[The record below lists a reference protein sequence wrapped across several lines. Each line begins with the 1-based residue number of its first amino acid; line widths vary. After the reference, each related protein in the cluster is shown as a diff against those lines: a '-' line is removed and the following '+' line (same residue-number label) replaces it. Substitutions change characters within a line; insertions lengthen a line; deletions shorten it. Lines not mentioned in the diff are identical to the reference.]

1 MARPNALWIDTIKQS
16 KNLLLGLL
24 LCFVTFQSTAQ
35 LPATL
40 TNTRGFTDWG
50 DFDNDGDQD
59 ILFSYIDQATPSV
72 EVTKI
77 LINNGGV
84 FTASADTLT
93 HLYARVRWADFDN
106 DGDLDFAQIGP
117 NPGIY
122 RNSGGGNFT
131 KLPAVIANYVE
142 ALDWGDFD
150 NDGDLDLAVAGTPS
164 GAYFD
169 EAFIR
174 LYRNNNGTFNSAQ
187 SVLSVPGP
195 LYNIY
200 TLQWVDYDNDGDLD
214 LTFSNDFGGPGTFP
228 TTKGVFLISN
238 NGGLLTDS
246 GTIVQGINAAWGDY
260 DQDGDLDV
268 GCTRPLFNGYVYF
281 DNTNGMYANDIQN
294 HGTVPILTGL
304 SAFGDFNNDGT
315 LDHAQAGG
323 FDGTS
328 QGGGIFTTLGSPISA
343 AVALGSHSSPLGGG
357 FADYDNDGDLDFL
370 ISGNTAGAGGIN
382 YETKI
387 VTSTAVTANT
397 PPTLPTGMVISF
409 LNSDCTTTNTAA
421 TFSWNASTDN
431 ETAAA
436 GLTYNLR
443 IGTTPGGSE
452 VMSIANSLKPV
463 MGNVQQNLSWTI
475 EGLNPNINYYWSV
488 EAVDNS
494 YQGSGYAPEQIYT
507 PPVGTSLF
515 SDSGLTLSG
524 IGVGS
529 VAWGDYDKD
538 GDMDILSVGN
548 RQTTGGIGSAD
559 IYRNDGTSFVPIN
572 AGFTPVTE
580 AVAQF
585 VDYDNDNDLDVCLM
599 GKNNAGT
606 PVLTLYR
613 NTNNVFTNIIDT
625 GFPGLY
631 EGSMAWADFDG
642 DSRPDLAVMGK
653 NNANVPITRVYQNLG
668 NQFVEIQANL
678 PGMYD
683 GDIAWQNKAGGLPD
697 LIISGK
703 DVNGNDLT
711 RYYRN
716 DFGRLISISL
726 PLSSQ
731 VSNSAIATNN
741 IAYPNLYEYMI
752 MGTSVD
758 GTSMQHFM
766 NNNLTE
772 TQTGLINGD
781 AIWIDYDN
789 DGDNDVVI
797 SGVDPTLGS
806 LRTLLYENVNDNY
819 SLICSVFPLEGAN
832 KSRIA
837 TADYDNDGDLD
848 LVFTSYDALGQA
860 FGKIYRNEIT
870 TANTPPSVP
879 GLPRASLLCNQLT
892 FEWDIANDAQTRSPV
907 LTYNLRV
914 GTSPGASDLLSAT
927 SLPSGY
933 HSISK
938 IGNTGLSSQFSVPI
952 EVGLGTVYYWSVQTI
967 DNGYAASAF
976 TPEQSIM
983 PDTLST
989 PAIFSEVVTTI
1000 AGRIEPDIQWV
1011 DYDLDGDHDLYI
1023 SGYNLPLSDPNSISD
1038 ANIYRN
1044 NGSGSFSLISTPF
1057 PKLTDG
1063 LYLQPGD
1070 KSAAWADF
1078 DNDGDPDLA
1087 LTTLN
1092 PAIPGGDPRLRIYTN
1107 TNGVFTEVVNLTH
1120 VENEHKKL
1128 LINDFD
1134 ADGDED
1140 IFLFSN
1146 TDSYVFR
1153 NERSFNFERFHFYE
1167 LNRFN
1172 NSDIAFTGIGRS
1184 MYMSA
1189 YQPDSTA
1196 QFAVEVYLLELLG
1209 VLISSD
1215 DINYPTNLSGSSIDP
1230 ADYDADGDDDILIT
1244 GVEAPGLNPQT
1255 ILYRNNGDRTYT
1267 DLQAGLI
1274 PLGLGTVQN
1283 EWGDFDGDGDL
1294 DILAYGLTTSPVNR
1308 QLSPTLIYRNDGND
1322 QFIQI
1327 LECFE
1332 EVTDGGVSSVDFD
1345 NDGDLDFLI
1354 SGADPVTGAL
1364 KVHLYQNSQTII
1376 NSPPS
1381 VPQVTATYRPF
1392 ANALYFNISGS
1403 DVETPNDGLSHN
1415 LRIGTSPG
1423 GGEIRSTGA
1432 FSSNQIGASNT
1443 IPGWTNTNT
1452 PTFNWI
1458 RKDIIPGQT
1467 YYFSAQTIDQSG
1479 RTSAFSEEKQI
1490 TIPNPFNRTDLN
1502 LSINRV
1508 SETHWGDYDADGDM
1522 DLLVFELLT
1531 GFPRIFRNDNGQLI
1545 DIQINLPTS
1554 RESVDD
1560 TWWDYDSD
1568 GDLDII
1574 LSVMNIPSNQDYGT
1588 QVYENK
1594 GNDLFELKTN
1604 SIGSLLPN
1612 EPYTKY
1618 WLPFDYNSDGN
1629 IDVLS
1634 STSHIGYSGVVADT
1648 LRVFENNGTSLV
1660 EVKRIPTDLLL
1671 GIVDVD
1677 NNGFKDLVLSN
1688 RDADSSYLMLH
1699 KNTGAYSSA
1708 ITLNANKRFL
1718 RTSKISFGDY
1728 DNDGD
1733 TDFLANRLSNTNG
1746 NSSTGLLSNEG
1757 NDRFI
1762 RRTNLS
1768 YYPDSRNCLG
1778 DMDND
1783 GSLNSLHEDRVLLFG
1798 QPVDKRI
1805 AIKTLYTELPTS
1817 DMRDLGNFSVVDFD
1831 NDGDLDVFTS
1841 GRNRISIF
1849 QDSVLS
1855 TPGSILYINDSARAN
1870 NAPQPPANLRA
1881 FYNTLNQSLQFSWTG
1896 STDDHTPTPGL
1907 TYSIRIGTA
1916 PGLFD
1921 VVAAES
1927 IVAPGTS
1934 LDGKRQVVK
1943 IGNIG
1948 QVTSWKLHNPI
1959 PGQDYYWSV
1968 QAVDHSYVGSP
1979 FATEQVA
1986 SSNRSN
1992 GSGTLSG
1999 VMGNGSGSSGGR
2011 VISGRKMEVDS
2022 PIADVRIALINISTA
2037 DTLLLDKTDSKGNFD
2052 FLGVPNGAYK
2062 VHVEYNN
2069 LPMDENN
2076 PTLNFAQDA
2085 ETIEVTVL
2093 VNGGKLSV
2101 TLNARI
2107 TATEEEILQNQIQ
2120 IYPNPTSGLVNIKVQ
2135 RPAQISLISLTGRLL
2150 DTFSIG
2156 DEGEATLNTS
2166 SYPPG
2171 LYILRIATEK
2181 AYVNYKL
2188 VKQ

>member
-1 MARPNALWIDTIKQS
+1 M
-16 KNLLLGLL
+16 
-24 LCFVTFQSTAQ
+24 
-35 LPATL
+35 
-40 TNTRGFTDWG
+40 DWG
-50 DFDNDGDQD
+50 DFDNDGDLD
-59 ILFSYIDQATPSV
+59 LLYSYIHQNTQAV
-72 EVTKI
+72 EVTK
-77 LINNGGV
+77 LFINTNGNL
-84 FTASADTLT
+84 TASADTIAT
-93 HLYARVRWADFDN
+93 AYGRVRSGDFDN
-106 DGDLDFAQIGP
+106 DGDLDFAQIGS

-122 RNSGGGNFT
+122 RNDGSGSFT
-131 KLPAVIANYVE
+131 KTSDVIVNYVE

-150 NDGDLDLAVAGTPS
+150 NDGDLDLVVAGTS
-164 GAYFD
+164 TGFYYQ

-174 LYRNNNGTFNSAQ
+174 LYRNNNGSFASAQ
-187 SVLSVPGP
+187 SVLSVPDS

-200 TLQWVDYDNDGDLD
+200 TVQWVDYDNDNDLD

-228 TTKGVFLISN
+228 TTRGVFLINN
-238 NGGLLTDS
+238 NGGLLSSS
-246 GTIVQGINAAWGDY
+246 GNMVQGINATWGDY
-260 DQDGDLDV
+260 DQDGDLDI

-281 DNTNGMYANDIQN
+281 TNSAGVFANDIQN
-294 HGTVPILTGL
+294 HWTVPILTGL
-304 SAFGDFNNDGT
+304 SAFGDFNNDGA

-328 QGGGIFTTLGSPISA
+328 QPGGIFTTFGSPLTS
-343 AVALGSHSSPLGGG
+343 AVALGTYSSPMDGG

-370 ISGNTAGAGGIN
+370 ISGNTTFASGAN
-382 YETKI
+382 YVTKI
-387 VTSTAVTANT
+387 VTSTAATPNT
-397 PPTLPTGMVISF
+397 PPTVPTGLALSF
-409 LNSDCTTTNTAA
+409 LNSDCNTTSTAA
-421 TFSWNASTDN
+421 TFTWNASTDN
-431 ETAAA
+431 ETASA

-443 IGTTPGGSE
+443 IGTTLGGSE

-488 EAVDNS
+488 AAVDNS

-507 PPVGTSLF
+507 PPVGASLF
-515 SDSGLTLSG
+515 VDAGVTLPG

-548 RQTTGGIGSAD
+548 QQATGGSGSAD
-559 IYRNDGTSFVPIN
+559 IYRNDGGSFVAIN
-572 AGFTPVTE
+572 AGFVPVTDGK
-580 AVAQF
+580 AVF

-599 GKNNAGT
+599 GKDNAGT
-606 PVLTLYR
+606 PVLILYR

-631 EGSMAWADFDG
+631 DGSMSWADFDG

-653 NNANVPITRVYQNLG
+653 NNTNFPITRVYKNLG
-668 NQFVEIQANL
+668 NQFLEIQAGL

-683 GDIAWQNKAGGLPD
+683 GDIAWQNKAGDLPD

-703 DVNGNDLT
+703 DETNSDLT

-741 IAYPNLYEYMI
+741 IAFPDLYEYMI
-752 MGTSVD
+752 LGTSVD

-766 NNNLTE
+766 YDSLTE
-772 TQTGLINGD
+772 MQTGLSNGD
-781 AIWIDYDN
+781 ALWIDYDN
-789 DGDNDVVI
+789 DGDNDMVI
-797 SGVDPTLGS
+797 SGVDPTLGN
-806 LRTLLYENVNDNY
+806 LQTLLYENINDDY
-819 SLICSVFPLEGAN
+819 TLICSVFPIEGAA
-832 KSRIA
+832 KSRIT

-848 LVFTSYDALGQA
+848 LLFTSFDALGQA

-870 TANTPPSVP
+870 TANMPPSVP
-879 GLPRASLLCNQLT
+879 LLPRASLSCNYLT
-892 FEWDIANDAQTRSPV
+892 FQWDVANDAQTRSPV

-914 GTSPGASDLLSAT
+914 GTSPGASDVLSAT

-933 HSISK
+933 HTLSN
-938 IGNTGLSSQFSVPI
+938 IGNTGMSSQFSVPI
-952 EVGLGTVYYWSVQTI
+952 ELGLGTVYYWSVQTI

-976 TPEQSIM
+976 TPEQVVM

-1000 AGRIEPDIQWV
+1000 AGRIEPDMQWV

-1044 NGSGSFSLISTPF
+1044 DGNGSFSLISTPF

-1063 LYLQPGD
+1063 LYLQPGN

-1092 PAIPGGDPRLRIYTN
+1092 PAIPGGDPRLRIYSN
-1107 TNGVFTEVVNLTH
+1107 TNGIFTEVVNRTH
-1120 VENEHKKL
+1120 VENEHKKM

-1153 NERSFNFERFHFYE
+1153 NERSFNFERFHFYK

-1184 MYMSA
+1184 MYMST
-1189 YQPDSTA
+1189 YQPDSIA
-1196 QFAVEVYLLELLG
+1196 QFSVDTYLLELLG
-1209 VLISSD
+1209 VLISFD
-1215 DINYPTNLSGSSIDP
+1215 DINYSTNLSGSSIDP
-1230 ADYDADGDDDILIT
+1230 VDYDADGYEDILIT
-1244 GVEAPGLNPQT
+1244 GVEAPGQNPRT
-1255 ILYRNNGDRTYT
+1255 ILFRNNGDRTYT
-1267 DLQAGLI
+1267 DIQAGFI
-1274 PLGLGTVQN
+1274 PLGEGTVQN

-1322 QFIQI
+1322 QFAQI
-1327 LECFE
+1327 SECFE
-1332 EVTDGGVSSVDFD
+1332 EVTDGGASWTDFD

-1364 KVHLYQNSQTII
+1364 EVHLYQNSQTII

-1381 VPQVTATYRPF
+1381 APQVTATYRPF

-1403 DVETPNDGLSHN
+1403 DVETPKDGLSHN
-1415 LRIGTSPG
+1415 LRVGTSPG
-1423 GGEIRSTGA
+1423 GGEIRSPGA
-1432 FSSNQIGASNT
+1432 FSSNQPGNSNV
-1443 IPGWTNTNT
+1443 IPQWNNTSET
-1452 PTFNWI
+1452 WFNWI

-1502 LSINRV
+1502 LNINRTV
-1508 SETHWGDYDADGDM
+1508 ETHWGDYDADGDM
-1522 DLLVFELLT
+1522 DLLAFELFT
-1531 GFPRIFRNDNGQLI
+1531 GLPRIFRNDNGQLI
-1545 DIQINLPTS
+1545 DLQINLPAS
-1554 RESVDD
+1554 RGSVDN
-1560 TWWDYDSD
+1560 TWWDFDSD

-1574 LSVMNIPSNQDYGT
+1574 LSVMNIPSNQNYGT

-1594 GNDLFELKTN
+1594 GNDLFELKT
-1604 SIGSLLPN
+1604 SLIGSLLPN

-1634 STSHIGYSGVVADT
+1634 SATHVGYYLGESADT
-1648 LRVFENNGTSLV
+1648 LWVFENNGTSLV
-1660 EVKRIPTDLLL
+1660 EVKKIPAYILH

-1677 NNGFKDLVLSN
+1677 NNGYKDLVLSN
-1688 RDADSSYLMLH
+1688 MDADSSYLMLH
-1699 KNTGAYSSA
+1699 KNTGAYTA
-1708 ITLNANKRFL
+1708 TITLSANKRFIL
-1718 RTSKISFGDY
+1718 TSDVSFGDY

-1733 TDFLANRLSNTNG
+1733 TDFLANGLFNTNG
-1746 NSSTGLLSNEG
+1746 NSTTDLLSNEG

-1762 RRTNLS
+1762 RGTYFS
-1768 YYPDSRNCLG
+1768 YRASRNYLG

-1783 GSLNSLHEDRVLLFG
+1783 GSLNFLHDDRVFLGG
-1798 QPVDKRI
+1798 QPADKRI
-1805 AIKTLYTELPTS
+1805 EINTLNTELPTS

-1841 GRNRISIF
+1841 GVNRISIF

-1855 TPGSILYINDSARAN
+1855 TPGSILYINDSAQAN

-1881 FYNTLNQSLQFSWTG
+1881 FYNTLNQSLQFSWVG

-1921 VVAAES
+1921 IVAPES

-1948 QVTSWKLHNPI
+1948 QVTTWKLNNVI

-1968 QAVDHSYVGSP
+1968 QAIDHSYVGSA
-1979 FATEQVA
+1979 FAIEQVA
-1986 SSNRSN
+1986 AANISN

-1999 VMGNGSGSSGGR
+1999 VMGSGPGSSGGR

-2022 PIADVRIALINISTA
+2022 PIADVRIALVNILTS

-2062 VHVEYNN
+2062 VHVDYNN
-2069 LPMDENN
+2069 LPMDANN
-2076 PTLNFAQDA
+2076 PTLNFVQDD

-2101 TLNARI
+2101 TLNSRI
-2107 TATEEEILQNQIQ
+2107 TGTEEDTLQKQIQ
-2120 IYPNPTSGLVNIKVQ
+2120 IFPNPTSGFVNIKVQ
-2135 RPAQISLISLTGRLL
+2135 QPVIISLISLTGRLL

-2156 DEGEATLNTS
+2156 DDGEATLNTS

-2181 AYVNYKL
+2181 AFLNYKL